1 MADMTAAG
9 GELDARIAELESR
22 VREMERREHESG
34 PLRSVLREI
43 FPREVREHMRAAR
56 KEQLLAVRA
65 ILDHW
70 IERVDRTGG
79 GGAPARERVTLD

>member
-1 MADMTAAG
+1 MADVTAAG

-43 FPREVREHMRAAR
+43 FPPEVREHMRAAR
-56 KEQLLAVRA
+56 KEQLLAMRA

-79 GGAPARERVTLD
+79 ARARERVTLD